1 MKLFTS
7 YIRDL
12 CSGTLEGWN
21 RFWFSAVDPATLGLI
36 RICTGAMLF
45 YTHLV
50 WTLGINDF
58 LMPGGWLAPSAVRM
72 TQRGGFAWSYWYY
85 LDSPALIWTV
95 HLAGLVVFA
104 MLALGLFSRIVS
116 VLAFLITVSYTH
128 RLTGA
133 LFGLDQIN
141 AMLAMYLMVG
151 PSGAA
156 YSLDRWRLAR
166 KEDAK
171 LPPAPPS
178 VGANLSLR
186 LIQFHM
192 CVIYFF
198 AGVSKLQGPAWWEG
212 SALWGAVAN
221 LEYQSFDMTWLA
233 NWPLTIALLTHV
245 TVLWEISYPALVWPR
260 LTRPIVLALAVPLH
274 LGIAFGLGMMTF
286 GIIMLVANMA
296 FISPKVVRAILG
308 GGPPPKKVKSAEK
321 AAEKTAERTAERPS
335 DKPGSQNDAA
345 FRSQQQRDRDRMKRS
360 SQMQ

>member
-1 MKLFTS
+1 MNLFTN

-12 CSGTLEGWN
+12 FQGTLAGWN
-21 RFWFSAVDPATLGLI
+21 RFWFSAVDPATLGAI
-36 RICTGAMLF
+36 RLCTGAMLF

-58 LMPGGWLAPSAVRM
+58 LMPGGWLDPAAVRM
-72 TQRGGFAWSYWYY
+72 TQRGGFAWSYWWYIQ
-85 LDSPALIWTV
+85 SPTLIWVV

-116 VLAFLITVSYTH
+116 VLAFVITVSYTH

-166 KEDAK
+166 KEDVK

-178 VGANLSLR
+178 VGANLALR
-186 LIQFHM
+186 LIQIHM

-233 NWPLTIALLTHV
+233 AWPLTIAFLTHV

-260 LTRPIVLALAVPLH
+260 LTRPIVLAMAVPLH

-286 GIIMLVANMA
+286 GIAMLFGNLA
-296 FISPKVVRAILG
+296 FVSPKVVRAVLG
-308 GGPPPKKVKSAEK
+308 GGPPPKRSKPAAEK
-321 AAEKTAERTAERPS
+321 AAEKGSERPPERS
-335 DKPGSQNDAA
+335 GDRPNSQNDAA
-345 FRSQQQRDRDRMKRS
+345 FRAQQQQRDRMKRS
-360 SQMQ
+360 SSMS

>member
-1 MKLFTS
+1 
-7 YIRDL
+7 
-12 CSGTLEGWN
+12 
-21 RFWFSAVDPATLGLI
+21 
-36 RICTGAMLF
+36 
-45 YTHLV
+45 
-50 WTLGINDF
+50 LGINDF
-58 LMPGGWLAPSAVRM
+58 LMPGGWLDPTAARM
-72 TQRGGFAWSYWYY
+72 SQRGGFAWSYWWYIQ
-85 LDSPALIWTV
+85 SPTLIWVV

-104 MLALGLFSRIVS
+104 MLALGIFSRVVS

-141 AMLAMYLMVG
+141 ALLAMYLMVG

-156 YSLDRWRLAR
+156 YSLDRWRQAR

-171 LPPAPPS
+171 LPPAAPS

-186 LIQFHM
+186 LIQIHM

-233 NWPLTIALLTHV
+233 NWPLTLALLTHV
-245 TVLWEISYPALVWPR
+245 TLLWEISYAALIWPR

-286 GIIMLVANMA
+286 GTIMLIANMA

-308 GGPPPKKVKSAEK
+308 GGPPPKSRKSLEK
-321 AAEKTAERTAERPS
+321 GAEKTAERPPERPG
-335 DKPGSQNDAA
+335 DKPNSQNDAA
-345 FRSQQQRDRDRMKRS
+345 FRSQQQRDRMKRS
-360 SQMQ
+360 SSMQ